1 MFDFVRR
8 HTRIMQFILF
18 LLIFPSFVLFGIEG
32 YSRFADKGTT
42 VAKVD
47 GHEISQADWDNAHRQ
62 QVERMR
68 ASAPGVDLKMF
79 DTPEARQ
86 ATLERL
92 VRERV
97 WQAAAG
103 QLRLSV
109 SDQRLASELQQDSNI
124 AALRRPDGT
133 LDVERYRQL
142 LAGQGM
148 TPEMFEARVRSE
160 LAARQVLAGVGQ
172 GSFAPAA
179 LADVT
184 LRAFYE
190 RRQVRVARFDARDF
204 ASQIQPS
211 QDELQAY
218 YQKHSEAFVSP
229 ERVDIDYVM
238 LDLAS
243 VQKGIVVPEA
253 ELRSFY
259 EQNQARLAAQEERR
273 VSHILIAAEA
283 NAPAAQRQQA
293 KAKAEELLAQLR
305 QSPDKFAELARK
317 HSQDPGSA
325 TRGGDLD
332 FFARGAMVKPFENVA
347 FALKKGEV
355 SDVVETEFGYHILRL
370 TDVRLPQGKS
380 FEASRASLEVD
391 ARRQLAQRKFAELAE
406 TFTNLVYEQSDSL
419 APVADKLKLEVRRL
433 SGVGRD
439 AEATPLPAPLNNP
452 KLLSALF
459 SADAI
464 EKQRNTEAIEVG
476 PNQLVAARVVRHS
489 PARTLPLEAVKER
502 VRQQVIQE
510 QAAARAREEGQSR
523 LKDWKA
529 QPDAAKLAPAVV
541 VSREQPQQLPGA
553 VMEAA
558 LRADTQQLPAWV
570 GVDLGTSGYAVVK
583 VEQVLPR
590 DNSEAKDR
598 SRERA
603 QYAQWWATAEALAY
617 YRHLKQLL
625 KVESKGAPL

>member
-1 MFDFVRR
+1 MFEFVRR
-8 HTRIMQFILF
+8 HNRIMQFVLF
-18 LLIFPSFVLFGIEG
+18 LLIFPSFVLFGLEG
-32 YSRFADKGTT
+32 YSRFGDKGTT

-47 GHEISQADWDNAHRQ
+47 GQAISQADWDNAHRE

-68 ASAPGVDLKMF
+68 ASAPGMDLKLF

-97 WQAAAG
+97 WQSAATH
-103 QLRLSV
+103 LRLGV
-109 SDQRLASELQQDSNI
+109 SDQRLAAELQQDSNI
-124 AALRRPDGT
+124 AALRRADGT

-148 TPEMFEARVRSE
+148 TPEMFEARVRRE

-172 GSFAPAA
+172 GSFAPTA

-204 ASQIQPS
+204 VGQIKP
-211 QDELQAY
+211 DDQALEAH
-218 YQKHSEAFVSP
+218 YQKHSEQYVSP
-229 ERVDIDYVM
+229 ERADIEYVL
-238 LDLAS
+238 LDLAT
-243 VQKGIVVPEA
+243 VQKGIIVPEA

-259 EQNQARLAAQEERR
+259 EQNQTRLAALEERR

-283 NAPAAQRQQA
+283 NAPAAQRQDA
-293 KAKAEELLAQLR
+293 KAKADGLLLQLR
-305 QSPDKFAELARK
+305 QSPEKFAELARK

-325 TRGGDLD
+325 ARGGDLD
-332 FFARGAMVKPFENVA
+332 FFARGAMVKPFETAA
-347 FALKKGEV
+347 FAMKKGDI
-355 SDVVETEFGYHILRL
+355 SDVVETEFGFHILRL
-370 TDVRLPQGKS
+370 TDVRQPQAKS
-380 FEASRASLEVD
+380 FEASRATLETD

-419 APVADKLKLEVRRL
+419 TPVADKLKLEVRRL

-439 AEATPLPAPLNNP
+439 GEATPLPAPLNSP

-459 SADAI
+459 STDAI
-464 EKQRNTEAIEVG
+464 DKQRNTEAIEVG
-476 PNQLVAARVVRHS
+476 PSQLVAARVLRHS
-489 PARTLPLEAVKER
+489 PARTLPLDAVKDR
-502 VRQQVIQE
+502 VRQRVIQE
-510 QAAARAREEGQSR
+510 QAAARAREEGQAR

-529 QPDAAKLAPAVV
+529 QPESAKLAAAVV
-541 VSREQPQQLPGA
+541 VSREQAQQLPSA
-553 VMEAA
+553 VLEAA

-570 GVDLGTSGYAVVK
+570 GVDLGSSGYAVVK
-583 VEQVLPR
+583 VEQVVPR
-590 DNSEAKDR
+590 DSNEGKDR

-617 YRHLKQLL
+617 YRHLKQVF